1 MLRAPPETLQVVDFG
16 YFNRGHQGEMGAGMF
31 RSIGRLD
38 RGSFAMWAL
47 ALIAAHI
54 VLAVVT
60 TNGTPGIGGIDT
72 VVIIL
77 LARALAGRFRD
88 TGWPVWIGSTFMIVT
103 MLILPLAVVG
113 VAISSHSAP
122 TAVLQWL
129 NPTGLIVGLA
139 DLALVV
145 VIAGRAPGKDE
156 AAEPARSRGR
166 VGRGGLRKRTA
177 GCGELAQ
184 QSQQPQDM
192 VDKSTNEHARLR
204 RLASSELFT
213 KRDMRVRYPEG
224 RLVHRVSPQPVS
236 CAYHTHHVC
245 S

>member
-1 MLRAPPETLQVVDFG
+1 V
-16 YFNRGHQGEMGAGMF
+16 
-31 RSIGRLD
+31 
-38 RGSFAMWAL
+38 

-54 VLAVVT
+54 VLAVVAT
-60 TNGTPGIGGIDT
+60 NTNGTPGIGGIDT

-88 TGWPVWIGSTFMIVT
+88 IGWPVWIGPTFMIVT
-103 MLILPLAVVG
+103 MLILPLVVVG

-139 DLALVV
+139 NLALVV

-156 AAEPARSRGR
+156 AAEPARSRGS

-177 GCGELAQ
+177 GRGELAQ

-192 VDKSTNEHARLR
+192 ADKSTNDHARLR

-213 KRDMRVRYPEG
+213 KRDMRVRYREG